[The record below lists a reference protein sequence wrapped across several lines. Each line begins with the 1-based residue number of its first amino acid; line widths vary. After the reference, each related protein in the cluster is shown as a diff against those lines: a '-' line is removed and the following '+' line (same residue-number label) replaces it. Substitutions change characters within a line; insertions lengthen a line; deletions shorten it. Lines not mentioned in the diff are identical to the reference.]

1 MGIGDWLCSGV
12 LRQGLRAFNA
22 IAATVLII
30 AFSFATSRAGDIFA
44 QPSNGLSITNSVSN
58 VLPQAGGAGGS
69 ASMGAAGAPAV
80 GAGTSSEPAGAEAG
94 WLSGLHISG
103 YANETFGMW
112 QNPTTLKAYTRSRNN
127 LAVARSLL
135 QIDENYRLNENNPF
149 YSQATLFH
157 SSFGHVTNDFYNN
170 YQVRDAWWENKTGPL
185 TTFIGNQI
193 VVWGQSLA
201 FRVGDVVNPTDTCW
215 AFGFANLEQSRDP
228 QWMIHPILNLPEI
241 GPLTSNFIEVVV
253 EPGFQPRWWP
263 EQTHDPYNKFN
274 SELTAGRVNP
284 CYPAASHGP
293 SARFDVQYSTDAIF
307 GANAP
312 LAPHGPYATSSQQ
325 LAGPCVNFPG
335 PCVGANLVDP
345 PAAREFFV
353 CLPGLVRPGFNPYP
367 KNFHP
372 VCNLGL
378 SRRQGNYGPIGDGLL
393 VDAGFWRVP
402 GMQPENW
409 NEGVRLHTLFGATE
423 WTLLYYNDNVSGGA
437 PWSLKWTPYTNLWNY
452 SYYPIQEFGVT
463 MDRPLPMPASIAEY
477 FPAVFRGE
485 MLYQNHVSFESN
497 RFQDMNGQRWSDVV
511 KYMLALDI
519 DQAYAPWLT
528 TTGNLTVNLEEI
540 QTTILDNA
548 KFSYVGNDLSE
559 QNLKNDVSVLFNVG
573 TSWWWSDFAP
583 TWTMIW
589 NPKGDT
595 FALFPSL
602 TLNPPWTKKYFLKLQ
617 AIEILGG
624 DKEAGVGLFK
634 GQSYLIAQLQY
645 NFNLL

>member
-135 QIDENYRLNENNPF
+135 QIDENYRLNENNTFFMREWFVYEPPYSFNSANNPF
-149 YSQATLFH
+149 YSQATPFH

-293 SARFDVQYSTDAIF
+293 SARFDVQYSTDPIF
-307 GANAP
+307 GADAP
-312 LAPHGPYATSSQQ
+312 LAPLGPYATGGAQSI
-325 LAGPCVNFPG
+325 LPG
-335 PCVGANLVDP
+335 YHAMVDP
-345 PAAREFFV
+345 PASRLFFV
-353 CLPGLVRPGFNPYP
+353 CLPGAVRPGFNPYAAFLTH
-367 KNFHP
+367 FHP
-372 VCNLGL
+372 TCHLGL
-378 SRRQGNYGPIGDGLL
+378 NKNNNRISPIGDLAIA
-393 VDAGFWRVP
+393 DTGFWHVP

-409 NEGVRLHTLFGATE
+409 NEGVRFHTLYGATE
-423 WTLLYYNDNVSGGA
+423 WTVLYYNDNVSGGA
-437 PWSLKWTPYTNLWNY
+437 PWTLKWTPFTNLWNY
-452 SYYPIQEFGVT
+452 SFYQIQIG
-463 MDRPLPMPASIAEY
+463 RA
-477 FPAVFRGE
+477 
-485 MLYQNHVSFESN
+485 
-497 RFQDMNGQRWSDVV
+497 
-511 KYMLALDI
+511 
-519 DQAYAPWLT
+519 
-528 TTGNLTVNLEEI
+528 
-540 QTTILDNA
+540 
-548 KFSYVGNDLSE
+548 
-559 QNLKNDVSVLFNVG
+559 
-573 TSWWWSDFAP
+573 
-583 TWTMIW
+583 
-589 NPKGDT
+589 
-595 FALFPSL
+595 
-602 TLNPPWTKKYFLKLQ
+602 
-617 AIEILGG
+617 
-624 DKEAGVGLFK
+624 
-634 GQSYLIAQLQY
+634 
-645 NFNLL
+645 